1 MEGSVVMSY
10 VREPAVSGT
19 FYPGDPKVLRRDI
32 QGYMDSAVFDDV
44 DGAIVGLISPH
55 AGFMYSGPVAAYG
68 YKALQG
74 TSYDTV
80 IVVAPSHRAYFQG
93 ASIQDKGGYKT
104 PLGVIAIDEEI
115 SAAVLRDSEDVI
127 NDTRPHAMEHSLE
140 VQLPFLQVV
149 LGTFKLVPLVMGVQD
164 VGTCERMADRVYE
177 VLRLSG
183 KRVLVV
189 GSTDLSHY
197 HPYAQANKLD
207 NTLVEDLEKNDLKA
221 LKEDFEKERF
231 EACGY
236 GPIIVT
242 MMVSQ
247 KLGATKSKVLKYMNS
262 GDTSGDKSGV
272 VGYVSSVFYKPSD
285 I

>member
-1 MEGSVVMSY
+1 MSY

-19 FYPGDPKVLRRDI
+19 FYPGDPKALRRDI
-32 QGYMDSAVFDDV
+32 QRYMDGAVFDDV
-44 DGAIVGLISPH
+44 DGSIIGLISPH

-80 IVVAPSHRAYFQG
+80 IVVAPSHRAYFEG
-93 ASIQDKGGYKT
+93 AAIQDKGGYKT

-115 SAAVLRDSEDVI
+115 SAAILRDSKDII
-127 NDTRPHAMEHSLE
+127 NDARPHAMEHSLE

-149 LGTFKLVPLVMGVQD
+149 LKTFKLVPLIMGVQD
-164 VGTCERMADRVYE
+164 VGTCERLAGNIGDVVRA
-177 VLRLSG
+177 SG

-197 HPYAQANKLD
+197 HTYAQANKLD
-207 NTLVEDLEKNDLKA
+207 NILVDDLGKYDLKA
-221 LKEDFEKERF
+221 LQEDFEKEKF

-236 GPIIVT
+236 GPIITT

-247 KLGATKSKVLKYMNS
+247 KMGATKSKVLKYLNS
-262 GDTSGDKSGV
+262 GDTSGDRSGV
-272 VGYVSSVFYKPSD
+272 VGYVSSVFYKPADVGSL
-285 I
+285 

>member
-1 MEGSVVMSY
+1 MSY
-10 VREPAVSGT
+10 MREPAVSGT
-19 FYPGDPKVLRRDI
+19 FYPGDPKALRRDI
-32 QGYMDSAVFDDV
+32 ERYMDNAVFDDV

-74 TSYDTV
+74 SSYDTV
-80 IVVAPSHRAYFQG
+80 VVVAPSHRAYFQG
-93 ASIQDKGGYKT
+93 AAIQDKGGYKT
-104 PLGVIAIDEEI
+104 PFGVIAIDEEI
-115 SAAVLRDSEDVI
+115 SAAMLRDSEDVI
-127 NDTRPHAMEHSLE
+127 NDARPHAMEHSLE

-149 LGTFKLVPLVMGVQD
+149 LKTFKLVPLVIGVQD
-164 VGTCERMADRVYE
+164 VGTCERLADRLWD

-183 KRVLVV
+183 KRVLIV

-207 NTLVEDLEKNDLKA
+207 NVLVDDLEKYDLKA
-221 LKEDFEKERF
+221 LQEDFEKERF

-236 GPIIVT
+236 GPIIIT
-242 MMVSQ
+242 MMVS
-247 KLGATKSKVLKYMNS
+247 KRMGATKSKVLKYLNS

-272 VGYVSSVFYKPSD
+272 VGYVSSVFNKPSD
-285 I
+285 V